1 MLRVR
6 EVAMEIT
13 RRQRQELERAARHGQ
28 PAYVRSKALTLLN
41 LADGRAVREVARIFR
56 VSRPSVY
63 LWRRRFLRE
72 GPEGLRVHPGRG
84 RKPRADPQEIEEHL
98 RQSPRQ
104 FGLEQ
109 TRWTL
114 AALARAVPSLQG
126 FTPYGVQK
134 ALERAGFHYK
144 RGQPSLH
151 SPDPDYGV
159 KKGLW
164 RKP

>member
-1 MLRVR
+1 MMRVK
-6 EVAMEIT
+6 EVAMVIPRE
-13 RRQRQELERAARHGQ
+13 QRQDLERAARCGQ
-28 PAYVRSKALTLLN
+28 PAYVRSKALVLLN

-63 LWRRRFLRE
+63 AWRERFLRE
-72 GPEGLRVHPGRG
+72 GLGGLWVRSGRG
-84 RKPRADPQEIEEHL
+84 RKPRADAEEIEEHL
-98 RQSPRQ
+98 RQSPRH
-104 FGLEQ
+104 FGLDR

-114 AALARAVPSLQG
+114 EGLAQVVPSLKG

-134 ALERAGFHYK
+134 ALGRAGFHYK

>member
-1 MLRVR
+1 MV
-6 EVAMEIT
+6 IT
-13 RRQRQELERAARHGQ
+13 REQRQELERAARYGQ
-28 PAYVRSKALTLLN
+28 PAYVRSKALALLN
-41 LADGRAVREVARIFR
+41 LGDGRAVNEVARIFR
-56 VSRPSVY
+56 VSRQSLYTWQARY
-63 LWRRRFLRE
+63 LQDGLQ
-72 GPEGLRVHPGRG
+72 GLRVHSGRG
-84 RKPRADPQEIEEHL
+84 RKPRADPNEIEEHL
-98 RQSPRQ
+98 RQSPRH
-104 FGLEQ
+104 FGLDR

-114 AALARAVPSLQG
+114 ESLAQVVPSLKG

-134 ALERAGFHYK
+134 ALGRAGFHYK